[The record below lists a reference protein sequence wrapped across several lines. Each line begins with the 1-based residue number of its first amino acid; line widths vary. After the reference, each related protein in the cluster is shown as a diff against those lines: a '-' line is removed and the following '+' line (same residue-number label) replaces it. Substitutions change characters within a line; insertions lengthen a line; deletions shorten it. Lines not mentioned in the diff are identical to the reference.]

1 MNDDCNMNTL
11 AQSLKDNIT
20 DSMKVQ
26 MRSKIQQKLV
36 QNELR
41 LQVSKNI
48 YAGSDMLDNIA
59 NAYMQPL
66 VATEPLHQTEGFYG
80 KDIDVFNRV
89 DGQGADERN
98 IVIMDGNKLQKYN
111 IKTKEAT
118 DIYCCENVQY
128 LKTRSKF
135 LLTSSNKHL
144 VYVDDDMVA
153 LFDLSTF
160 ELQKKIETKDFDENG
175 MIMRILLFAQD
186 RRLLVQSK
194 VHLTKLNL
202 AKGD

>member
-1 MNDDCNMNTL
+1 
-11 AQSLKDNIT
+11 
-20 DSMKVQ
+20 

-89 DGQGADERN
+89 DGQGADERD

-118 DIYCCENVQY
+118 DIYCCENV
-128 LKTRSKF
+128 
-135 LLTSSNKHL
+135 
-144 VYVDDDMVA
+144 
-153 LFDLSTF
+153 
-160 ELQKKIETKDFDENG
+160 
-175 MIMRILLFAQD
+175 
-186 RRLLVQSK
+186 
-194 VHLTKLNL
+194 
-202 AKGD
+202 

>member
-118 DIYCCENVQY
+118 DIYCCENV
-128 LKTRSKF
+128 
-135 LLTSSNKHL
+135 
-144 VYVDDDMVA
+144 
-153 LFDLSTF
+153 
-160 ELQKKIETKDFDENG
+160 
-175 MIMRILLFAQD
+175 
-186 RRLLVQSK
+186 
-194 VHLTKLNL
+194 
-202 AKGD
+202 

>member
-89 DGQGADERN
+89 DGQGADERD

-118 DIYCCENVQY
+118 DIYCCENV
-128 LKTRSKF
+128 
-135 LLTSSNKHL
+135 
-144 VYVDDDMVA
+144 
-153 LFDLSTF
+153 
-160 ELQKKIETKDFDENG
+160 
-175 MIMRILLFAQD
+175 
-186 RRLLVQSK
+186 
-194 VHLTKLNL
+194 
-202 AKGD
+202 